1 MGARVASAIA
11 ARRMTR
17 EALREFCDDVCS
29 GRCDKQKVGA
39 ISEIDMSRS
48 PVFFFV
54 VEARRHRILGERLQS
69 ERCNEFRRVFGH
81 DDESFVSLFHQQAGQ
96 LRRFVCSDGTG
107 NAEHNAFRFV
117 FRCLGLCLHG
127 GKLNSEFVWA
137 RISIRHETPAEIT
150 FCSHD
155 VPKLLQVFFN

>member
-1 MGARVASAIA
+1 M
-11 ARRMTR
+11 
-17 EALREFCDDVCS
+17 S
-29 GRCDKQKVGA
+29 G
-39 ISEIDMSRS
+39 S

-54 VEARRHRILGERLQS
+54 LEARRYRIFGERLQS
-69 ERCNEFRRVFGH
+69 ERRDKFRRIFGH
-81 DDESFVSLFHQQAGQ
+81 DDENFVSLLHEQAGQ
-96 LRRFVCSDGTG
+96 LRRFVGGDGTS

-117 FRCLGLCLHG
+117 FRCLGLRLHG